1 MSNDILA
8 SLLMPAPLKINWD
21 AIRIS
26 FAHGES
32 LEELA
37 KKYDVKFGTLAAR
50 SARERWM
57 ELRPEGH
64 VNQRAKAVQSPVL
77 VAGKEVARSWAE
89 RGETYRNMVFDK
101 TAKLLEQATLAPPKN
116 WKDAEIVDK
125 MARRAAGLDNIE
137 TQVNTIIG
145 LGSLDDGPM
154 VADFEAE
161 IVPSMSLPEGSTE
174 GEAAG

>member
-1 MSNDILA
+1 
-8 SLLMPAPLKINWD
+8 
-21 AIRIS
+21 
-26 FAHGES
+26 
-32 LEELA
+32 
-37 KKYDVKFGTLAAR
+37 
-50 SARERWM
+50 
-57 ELRPEGH
+57 
-64 VNQRAKAVQSPVL
+64 
-77 VAGKEVARSWAE
+77 
-89 RGETYRNMVFDK
+89 MVFDK

-161 IVPSMSLPEGSTE
+161 IVQSVSLPEGSVE
-174 GEAAG
+174 GEATG